1 MGGRIGARSATLI
14 GDDVPT
20 PEPADGWV
28 EVNGV
33 RLHYLDWGGAGR
45 PPVLFLHGGSA
56 HAHWW
61 DFAIPLLAERFRCI
75 ALDLRGHGQS
85 GRPANADYGLAA
97 HAADVGAV
105 VGALGLGGGGV
116 VGHSFGG
123 WVAMVY
129 AGGAGTA
136 IGALALL
143 DSRPHIG
150 VRSARMLE
158 ALRKLPHT
166 RYASHDDAIT
176 RFRLLPT
183 ATRADAAVVAH
194 VAAHGVIRE
203 ADGTYL
209 PRFDRRALAGAGAQ
223 DLTPHLRGARCP
235 ILAVRAAL
243 SEIVDAA
250 AFQTYRAAVPD
261 AELAEIADAHH
272 HVMLDQPAMLADVLG
287 DFLGRHLNGARA

>member
-1 MGGRIGARSATLI
+1 VGSRIGARSAALI

-28 EVNGV
+28 EVNGL

-75 ALDLRGHGQS
+75 ALDLRGHGES

-136 IGALALL
+136 VGALALL

-158 ALRKLPHT
+158 ALRSCRTP
-166 RYASHDDAIT
+166 
-176 RFRLLPT
+176 
-183 ATRADAAVVAH
+183 ATRATTTPSRASASC
-194 VAAHGVIRE
+194 R
-203 ADGTYL
+203 
-209 PRFDRRALAGAGAQ
+209 PRRAPRPRWSPTSPPMASS
-223 DLTPHLRGARCP
+223 ARP
-235 ILAVRAAL
+235 TARISPASTAAR
-243 SEIVDAA
+243 SP
-250 AFQTYRAAVPD
+250 VP
-261 AELAEIADAHH
+261 APRI
-272 HVMLDQPAMLADVLG
+272 
-287 DFLGRHLNGARA
+287 

>member
-1 MGGRIGARSATLI
+1 MP
-14 GDDVPT
+14 V
-20 PEPADGWV
+20 PADGWV
-28 EVNGV
+28 EVNRL
-33 RLHYLDWGGAGR
+33 RLHYLDWGAPDA

-61 DFAIPLLAERFRCI
+61 DFAIPLLGERFRCI
-75 ALDLRGHGQS
+75 ALDLRGHGES
-85 GRPANADYGLAA
+85 GRPVDADYGLAA
-97 HAADVGAV
+97 HASDVAAV
-105 VGALGLGGGGV
+105 VDALGLTGGGV

-129 AGGAGTA
+129 GGSAGDR

-166 RYASHDDAIT
+166 RYANHSDAIT
-176 RFRLLPT
+176 RFRLLPS
-183 ATRADAAVVAH
+183 ATCADPAVVAH
-194 VAAHGVIRE
+194 VAAHGVIAD

-223 DLTPHLRGARCP
+223 DLTPHLRAAHCP

-250 AFQTYRAAVPD
+250 AFQTYRTAVPS

-272 HVMLDQPAMLADVLG
+272 HVMLDQPEALAGVLG
-287 DFLGRHLNGARA
+287 DFLARHLNPRRA

>member
-1 MGGRIGARSATLI
+1 MS
-14 GDDVPT
+14 T
-20 PEPADGWV
+20 PPPADGWI
-28 EVNGV
+28 EVNGL
-33 RLHYLDWGGAGR
+33 RLHYLDWGGGDR

-61 DFAIPLLAERFRCI
+61 DFTLPHLSQRFHCV

-85 GRPANADYGLAA
+85 DRAPDGNYGLAA
-97 HAADVGAV
+97 HAADVAAV
-105 VGALGLGGGGV
+105 VAGLGLAGGGL

-123 WVAMVY
+123 WVAMVH
-129 AGGAGTA
+129 AGRAGEA
-136 IGALALL
+136 VGALAIL
-143 DSRPHIG
+143 DSRPTIG

-166 RYASHDDAIT
+166 RYADHAEAIA
-176 RFRLLPT
+176 RFRLLPA
-183 ATRADAAVVAH
+183 ATNAAAAVVAH
-194 VAAHGVIRE
+194 VAAHGIIRD

-223 DLTPHLRGARCP
+223 DLTPHLRAARCP
-235 ILAVRAAL
+235 ILAVRAAH

-250 AFQTYRAAVPD
+250 ALAAFRVAVAS

-272 HVMLDQPAMLADVLG
+272 HLMLDQPAALAEALG
-287 DFLGRHLNGARA
+287 AFLARNLGVASA